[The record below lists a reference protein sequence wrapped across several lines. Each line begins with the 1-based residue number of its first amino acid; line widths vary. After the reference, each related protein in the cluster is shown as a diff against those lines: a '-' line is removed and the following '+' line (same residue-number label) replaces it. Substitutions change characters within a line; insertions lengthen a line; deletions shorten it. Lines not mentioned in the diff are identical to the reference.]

1 MEKRVVGP
9 ALKSTVKNQGKE
21 WTTAWIKNNQALRD
35 AGDKHAN
42 DIFKEYNGIAMPAY
56 EHLGD
61 ESIGD
66 IVEYLAQYSD
76 KKAELAAKQPA
87 PAAGQ
92 QQVIVQ
98 SGGLSVLEIVL
109 LTLMIA
115 LLLGVIGILYWALKQ
130 MSEAYR
136 KSRATE
142 LYLIKKDK
150 KDLKGLNEEFDEFI
164 EDEVNKRVKTNTLK
178 FKNEIELLLKRYFK

>member
-1 MEKRVVGP
+1 
-9 ALKSTVKNQGKE
+9 
-21 WTTAWIKNNQALRD
+21 
-35 AGDKHAN
+35 
-42 DIFKEYNGIAMPAY
+42 
-56 EHLGD
+56 
-61 ESIGD
+61 
-66 IVEYLAQYSD
+66 
-76 KKAELAAKQPA
+76 
-87 PAAGQ
+87 
-92 QQVIVQ
+92 
-98 SGGLSVLEIVL
+98 
-109 LTLMIA
+109 MIA